1 MLIISFIYFSHSN
14 RYLHH
19 ITIANNSDSASQLEH
34 YCSCLSMCIYCCL
47 TCGVKDAHWT
57 PARVVLGYFHPLTQD
72 KWAGTRWAWLA
83 GRAALSLLG
92 CDHEPWPTVG
102 VGTLDHGAVNLS
114 WLPCGPPCKRSQ
126 VEEICITTNLIRVL
140 CFPSYYTAKINAL
153 IVGVLTS
160 ARGRLLRAGCR
171 KGGDEYAKTR
181 SEHSVASAP
190 QTPQSAAA
198 GLFTYNGAHS

>member
-19 ITIANNSDSASQLEH
+19 ITNANNSDSASQLEH

-57 PARVVLGYFHPLTQD
+57 SARVVLGYFHPLTQD
-72 KWAGTRWAWLA
+72 EWAGTRWAWLA

-114 WLPCGPPCKRSQ
+114 WPPCGPPCKRSQ
-126 VEEICITTNLIRVL
+126 VEEICITTSFYEFNTSTLLSFPGQLLHRSDHCIDSAVCLPVL
-140 CFPSYYTAKINAL
+140 VGGSFAL
-153 IVGVLTS
+153 
-160 ARGRLLRAGCR
+160 
-171 KGGDEYAKTR
+171 
-181 SEHSVASAP
+181 
-190 QTPQSAAA
+190 AAA
-198 GLFTYNGAHS
+198 KAAMSTQRPAANIL